1 MDQHHCTNAF
11 SFSVNRGLLVSDSVL
26 GIICD
31 RDLMHVFLDVAAIE
45 WVALSTV
52 GYFLSAL
59 SQISSILTSTLNKD
73 ERFNNLFLEELL
85 NILGLVKTRVTI
97 NKTRISAKPSLK
109 INYVLSKVI
118 TVALKWNISTIN

>member
-11 SFSVNRGLLVSDSVL
+11 SLSVNRGLLVSDSVL

-52 GYFLSAL
+52 GYFLSGL

-73 ERFNNLFLEELL
+73 ERFNSLFLEELL

-118 TVALKWNISTIN
+118 TVALK